1 MDKSEKMKIALLFI
15 LVNALLCMLTTD
27 SFATV
32 TRVYPA
38 VNSIHTAIRIAH
50 KGDTLLIQKGF
61 YREHDIII
69 QKKLVIIGIGFPII
83 DAEGKYQAFIINSD
97 WVTIRGL
104 QIQHIGQASLT
115 DMAGI
120 KVVKAKNVTI
130 ENNKLINNT
139 FGIYLQNATLCYI
152 INNVIHCNVKGVLNG
167 GNGIHAWKSGHLL
180 IKGNSISG
188 HRDGIYFEFVTDSRI
203 TGNTSYEN
211 DRYGLHFMFSH
222 NDSYTKNTFKDNGA
236 GVAVMYSKG
245 VVMLDNDFL
254 HNWGD
259 ASYGLLLKE
268 ISESKIEHNRFIKNT
283 EGLHMETT
291 TNVEVKHNLFQ
302 DNGWALHVQASC
314 SGSNF
319 TGNNFIGN
327 SFDVAT
333 NGTMMMN
340 TFNNNY
346 WDKYDGYDLNKNN
359 IGDVPYYPVSVY
371 SVLTEKIP
379 SAMILYHSLLS
390 DIMDQVEKVMPT
402 IIPDK
407 LKDGHPMMKKL
418 KL

>member
-1 MDKSEKMKIALLFI
+1 MKRTPVFI
-15 LVNALLCMLTTD
+15 FFNLLLCFVVHG

-32 TRVYPA
+32 IKVYPTA
-38 VNSIHTAIRIAH
+38 NGIHKAIDHAH
-50 KGDTLLIQKGF
+50 RGDTLLVQKGF
-61 YREHDIII
+61 YKEHDIII
-69 QKKLVIIGIGFPII
+69 PKKLVIIGIGFPVI
-83 DAEGKYQAFIINSD
+83 DAESKFQAFIIKSD
-97 WVTIRGL
+97 SVTIKGL
-104 QIQHIGQASLT
+104 QIQNIGEASLT

-120 KVVKAKNVTI
+120 KIVNAKYVIIIGNR
-130 ENNKLINNT
+130 LINNT
-139 FGIYLQNATLCYI
+139 FGVYIQNSTRCEIIDNIIICYI
-152 INNVIHCNVKGVLNG
+152 KDELNG
-167 GNGIHAWKSGHLL
+167 GNGIHAWRSDHLL
-180 IKGNSISG
+180 VKRNSISG
-188 HRDGIYFEFVTDSRI
+188 HRDGIYFEFVTNSNI
-203 TGNTSYEN
+203 IGNISYN
-211 DRYGLHFMFSH
+211 NARYGLHFMFSH
-222 NDSYTKNTFKDNGA
+222 NNTYTKNTFKDNGA

-245 VVMLDNDFL
+245 VIMTDNYFL

-268 ISESKIEHNRFIKNT
+268 ISDSKIEHNYFIKNT
-283 EGLHMETT
+283 TGLYMETT
-291 TNVEVKHNLFQ
+291 TNVDVQQNLFQ
-302 DNGWALHVQASC
+302 DNGWAMHIQASC

-319 TGNNFIGN
+319 TKNNFIGN

-346 WDKYDGYDLNKNN
+346 WDKYDGYDLDKNN

-371 SVLTEKIP
+371 SVVTEKIP
-379 SAMILYHSLLS
+379 SAMILYRSLLT

-407 LKDGHPMMKKL
+407 LKDNHPMMKKI